1 MVTSCSANYGLFCT
15 YNERGAGSTLAA
27 RRSIQAVRRVAPK
40 HPQKVSSIE
49 PFLHPPEPFRP
60 VLAKHKIASRT
71 SSKQPPKF
79 SVLRA

>member
-40 HPQKVSSIE
+40 HPQKVSSI
-49 PFLHPPEPFRP
+49 
-60 VLAKHKIASRT
+60 
-71 SSKQPPKF
+71 
-79 SVLRA
+79 RALFTHTRALPSLLSGHI